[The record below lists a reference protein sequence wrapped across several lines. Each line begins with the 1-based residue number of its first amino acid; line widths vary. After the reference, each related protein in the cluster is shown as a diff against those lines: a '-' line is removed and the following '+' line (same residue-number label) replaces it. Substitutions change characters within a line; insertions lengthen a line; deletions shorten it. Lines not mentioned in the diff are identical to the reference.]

1 VSALDAAPSPRPDGH
16 SLYFIFFVPAHVLI
30 SVMVDTICIGFLFI
44 FAIGSVGALSSY
56 VGWWGNFTGTSTLGS
71 LLDAT
76 VGLGWV
82 MVFLVSH
89 RGSIARL
96 R

>member
-1 VSALDAAPSPRPDGH
+1 
-16 SLYFIFFVPAHVLI
+16 
-30 SVMVDTICIGFLFI
+30 
-44 FAIGSVGALSSY
+44 

-82 MVFLVSH
+82 MVFLVSQH
-89 RGSIARL
+89 GLTARHH
-96 R
+96 